1 MSEKPAARHRG
12 FKPGLAFRLAI
23 VLSLAMLPLGLIS
36 VFQTMKVLEERRTL
50 SETAL
55 LEQTQQAVSETREV
69 IRSAV
74 STARTLAI
82 SVESVAA
89 TDQGCD
95 LIMSRVVDKTELYSF
110 AGFVDANQQLICASN
125 GERQDLT
132 ELDIIRSDLES
143 LEPGIIVQ
151 PLEFIGPGSAVIVTV
166 PVIDENMHRGTAW
179 VAIPVEAINEILA
192 DVETEADLVVFQQDG
207 DIIATEHYVDD
218 RRSVLPENKSL
229 QDLVDEG
236 RQTFRDTNRQGLRRH
251 FAVVPIV
258 EGRVFALGSWRPRS
272 QNSYLPGYEGAI
284 SLYFPLLMWLIAIAV
299 AYIGVHRLAIRHVW
313 RLRSWMRL
321 FAAGR
326 TDLDSARLDN
336 APEEFEVLADAFRAM
351 TRRISEQER
360 RRDEDLKEKTVLLRE
375 VHHRVKNN
383 LQLISSIMNMQIRNT
398 ESPEARHLLRRV
410 QDRVMALSA
419 IHRYLYLARKLSKVR
434 ADSLLDDII
443 KQLVTIGALDE
454 VDHRIDISTSF
465 DPVEINPDQSVPLSL
480 LATEAAI
487 NAVKHCGVERGSPC
501 WINIALKQTGTD
513 TLCLSI
519 VNSRSTDEG
528 TETDTRDTDGS
539 GLGSRLIQS
548 FVSQLDGTLETSMTD
563 DRYEL
568 HVTFPLSWPEVDEDD
583 ALPAK

>member
-12 FKPGLAFRLAI
+12 LKPGLAFRLAI

-36 VFQTMKVLEERRTL
+36 VFQTLKVLEERRTL

-74 STARTLAI
+74 SSARTLAVA
-82 SVESVAA
+82 VEAFSS
-89 TDQGCD
+89 TGQSCD
-95 LIMSRVVDKTELYSF
+95 LIMSQVVDRSDLYSF
-110 AGFVDANQQLICASN
+110 AGFIDSDMQLVCASN
-125 GERQDLT
+125 GERQDLAD
-132 ELDIIRSDLES
+132 LDIIRSDLENH
-143 LEPGIIVQ
+143 EPGMIVQ

-166 PVIDENMHRGTAW
+166 PVTDANEHRGTAW
-179 VAIPVEAINEILA
+179 IAIPLGKINGVLA
-192 DVETEADLVVFQQDG
+192 AATSDVDLVVFQHDG
-207 DIIATEHYVDD
+207 DIIATGDFADD
-218 RRSVLPENKSL
+218 RRSVLPADKSL
-229 QDLVDEG
+229 PDLVDEG
-236 RQTFRDTNRQGLRRH
+236 RQTFRGLNRQGSPRH

-258 EGRVFALGSWRPRS
+258 DGSVFALGSWRPRS
-272 QNSYLPGYEGAI
+272 QSSFLPGYEEAI
-284 SLYFPLLMWLIAIAV
+284 SLYVPLLMWVIAIAV

-326 TDLDSARLDN
+326 TDLDTARLDN

-398 ESPEARHLLRRV
+398 GSPEARHLLRRV

-434 ADSLLDDII
+434 ADSLLEDII
-443 KQLVTIGALDE
+443 RQLVTIGALDE
-454 VDHRIDISTSF
+454 MDHRIDISTSF

-487 NAVKHCGVERGSPC
+487 NAVKHCGVERGAPC

-528 TETDTRDTDGS
+528 TEADTRDTDGS

-548 FVSQLDGTLETSMTD
+548 FVSQLDGTLDTHVTA

-568 HVTFPLSWPEVDEDD
+568 HVTFPLSWPEAEEDD

>member
-12 FKPGLAFRLAI
+12 LKPGLAFRLAI

-36 VFQTMKVLEERRTL
+36 VFQTLKVLEERRAL

-55 LEQTQQAVSETREV
+55 LDHTQQAVSDTREL

-74 STARTLAI
+74 SSARTLAI
-82 SVESVAA
+82 AVEAFSASN
-89 TDQGCD
+89 QSCD
-95 LIMSRVVDKTELYSF
+95 LIMSQVVNTSEVYSF
-110 AGFVDANQQLICASN
+110 AGFIDSNLRLVCASN
-125 GERQDLT
+125 GERQDLAN
-132 ELDIIRSDLES
+132 LDIIRSDLENR
-143 LEPGIIVQ
+143 EPGVIVQ
-151 PLEFIGPGSAVIVTV
+151 PLEFVGPGSAVIVTV
-166 PVIDENMHRGTAW
+166 PVTDSSLQSGTAW
-179 VAIPVEAINEILA
+179 IAIPLGEINDVLAEIDS
-192 DVETEADLVVFQQDG
+192 DVDLVVFQREG
-207 DIIATEHYVDD
+207 DIIATGDFTDD
-218 RRSVLPENKSL
+218 RRSVLPAGRSL
-229 QDLVDEG
+229 PDLVGEG
-236 RQTFRDTNRQGLRRH
+236 RQTFRDLNRQGNPRH

-258 EGRVFALGSWRPRS
+258 EGSVFALGSWRPRS
-272 QNSYLPGYEGAI
+272 QSTFLPGYEEAI
-284 SLYFPLLMWLIAIAV
+284 SLYVPLLMWVIAIAV

-326 TDLDSARLDN
+326 TDLDAARLDN

-375 VHHRVKNN
+375 IHHRVKNN

-434 ADSLLDDII
+434 ADSLLEDII
-443 KQLVTIGALDE
+443 RQLVTIGALDE
-454 VDHRIDISTSF
+454 YEHRIEISTSF
-465 DPVEINPDQSVPLSL
+465 DAVEIDPDQSVPLSL

-487 NAVKHCGVERGSPC
+487 NAVKHSGVERGATA
-501 WINIALKQTGTD
+501 WINIALKQVGAD
-513 TLCLSI
+513 TLNLSI
-519 VNSRSTDEG
+519 VNSRMPHDGED
-528 TETDTRDTDGS
+528 DTHDTDGS

-548 FVSQLDGTLETSMTD
+548 FVSQLDGTLDTHATP

-568 HVTFPLSWPEVDEDD
+568 HVTFPLSWPEVEEDE